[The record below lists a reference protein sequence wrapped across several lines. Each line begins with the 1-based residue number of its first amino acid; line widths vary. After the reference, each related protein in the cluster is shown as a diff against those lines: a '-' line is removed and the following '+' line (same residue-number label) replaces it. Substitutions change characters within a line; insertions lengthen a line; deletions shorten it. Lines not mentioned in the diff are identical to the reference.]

1 MKNTH
6 FSETTDTWSEGAA
19 NFWNWERTNEDGT
32 KETPSAGEILLN
44 GFGIDN
50 GRNSTAKSSSTGSSS
65 SQPKANAKAQVNN
78 LAAEQE
84 SNETPAKSVENINE
98 PK

>member
-6 FSETTDTWSEGAA
+6 FSETNDAWSEGVA

-32 KETPSAGEILLN
+32 KENPSAGEILLN

-50 GRNSTAKSSSTGSSS
+50 GSNSST
-65 SQPKANAKAQVNN
+65 KTQVNN

-84 SNETPAKSVENINE
+84 SNETPAKSVDNIND

>member
-1 MKNTH
+1 M
-6 FSETTDTWSEGAA
+6 
-19 NFWNWERTNEDGT
+19 
-32 KETPSAGEILLN
+32 N

-50 GRNSTAKSSSTGSSS
+50 GSNSRATSSSTRSSS
-65 SQPKANAKAQVNN
+65 SQSKANAKAQVTN

-84 SNETPAKSVENINE
+84 SNETPAKSVENIND